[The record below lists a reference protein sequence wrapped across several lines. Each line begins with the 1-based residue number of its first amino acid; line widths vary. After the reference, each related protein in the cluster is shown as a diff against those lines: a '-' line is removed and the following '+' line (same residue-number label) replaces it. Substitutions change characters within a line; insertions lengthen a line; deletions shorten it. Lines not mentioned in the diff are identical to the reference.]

1 MSEYVLIALIFTL
14 QYVNAISHFHF
25 NLPNDSHNRGKL
37 NSDFN
42 VTVQFS
48 INQATLSS

>member
-1 MSEYVLIALIFTL
+1 MSEYVLIALISTF

-25 NLPNDSHNRGKL
+25 NPPNDSHNRGKL

-48 INQATLSS
+48 TNQTALSS